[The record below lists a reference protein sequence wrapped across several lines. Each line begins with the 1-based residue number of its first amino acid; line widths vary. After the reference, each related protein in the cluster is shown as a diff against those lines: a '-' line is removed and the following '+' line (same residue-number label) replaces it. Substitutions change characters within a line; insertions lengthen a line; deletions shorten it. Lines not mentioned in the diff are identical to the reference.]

1 MIEKWN
7 IFAKWKTR
15 KRVPPRDR
23 LALLF
28 RYKYSSFKMLLDS
41 NSQFLKVITDIE
53 EKLRGRQIFGMSYV
67 KSQSDRAVFHVLRM
81 VKNLDDLSNHRY
93 GKLFE
98 VLEEIK
104 VKINAELEQKK
115 ESPPADLTLTYA
127 HINKEMVDWV
137 GGKNAN
143 LGEIHSRLHLPVPE
157 GFAITTRAFE
167 LLLNH
172 NNLFEEINSKKM
184 EIDPYD
190 TESINQASEEIQ
202 QLILSSQV
210 PDELVETIRSAYV
223 QMADRLRDSGLTDP
237 GPKVALRSSAIG
249 EDSELSFAGQYLS
262 ELNVTP
268 DQLIETY
275 KKVVASLYTPRAMAY
290 RLNKGIRDEDIAMS
304 VACLSMIDSQSS
316 GVIYTH
322 HPFNLL
328 EDHITMTAVWGLGPY
343 AVEGRIT
350 PDAYTVAKDGSLNIL
365 VTAISHK
372 PVQLINDPQ
381 GGLKEIPVPLEN
393 QDIPCLSPEQ
403 ITTLAEY
410 ALKLEE
416 HFKNPQDIEWAM
428 DTAGRLIILQS
439 RPLQIH
445 LPETGLTSIPL
456 IPNYPLLIED
466 GAVAFPGIGFGP
478 AFQVQSEEDLKNF
491 PEGGVLVAKHSSPQF
506 VIVMKKA
513 SAILTDL
520 GSVTGHMASLA
531 REFGVP
537 TILDT
542 RLATSAIPTGTEIT
556 VDAFSGRVY
565 QGIVQELQAFHNTT
579 ESPMQGTPVYKTL
592 RQAADHIV
600 PLTLM
605 DPKAANFSPEY
616 CRTLHDIGRLVH
628 ERSYA
633 EMFQLS
639 DLVSG
644 KEGFAFKLE
653 AKIPLDLYVIDLGEG
668 LITTKAEEVLK
679 KVTVEDIVSLP
690 FRALMKG
697 MTHEVFQQPQLRP
710 VSLGGFFSV
719 MREQMLAPPQAG
731 NDRFGDKSYAIISDK
746 YLNFSSRVGYHYSIL
761 DCYCGLID
769 NMNYITFSFKGGA
782 ADDTRRNRRVRAIGQ
797 ILKALDF
804 VVDVKGDRVDA
815 RFQKF
820 ESSIIEEKL
829 DQLGRLLLYTRQ
841 MDMLMHS
848 ETSVEALAKNFLEGN
863 YCLSCS

>member
-1 MIEKWN
+1 MMTKFN
-7 IFAKWKTR
+7 LFPKWKARSKGPT
-15 KRVPPRDR
+15 KDR

-41 NSQFLKVITDIE
+41 NSQFLKVITDLE
-53 EKLRGRQIFGMSYV
+53 EMLRGQRIFGMSYV
-67 KSQSDRAVFHVLRM
+67 KTQADRAVFHALRM
-81 VKNLDDLSNHRY
+81 VKNLDDLSNHQY

-98 VLEEIK
+98 VVEDIK
-104 VKINAELEQKK
+104 VKIHAELEQKK
-115 ESPPADLTLTYA
+115 ELPPVESTLTYSQ
-127 HINKEMVDWV
+127 INKEMVDWV

-143 LGEIHSRLHLPVPE
+143 LGEIHSQLHLPVPE
-157 GFAITTRAFE
+157 GFAITTRSFE
-167 LLLNH
+167 IFLSH
-172 NNLFEEINSKKM
+172 NELFNKINTIKV
-184 EIDPYD
+184 EIDPND
-190 TESINQASEEIQ
+190 PESISRASKEIQ
-202 QLILSSQV
+202 QLILSSPV
-210 PDELVETIRSAYV
+210 PNELEQEIQSAYA
-223 QMADRLRDSGLTDP
+223 QMTQRIEEGGSTDSS
-237 GPKVALRSSAIG
+237 PKVALRSSAIG

-262 ELNVTP
+262 VLNVSS
-268 DQLIETY
+268 DHLIENY

-304 VACLSMIDSQSS
+304 VACLQMINSKSS

-322 HPFNLL
+322 HPFNIL
-328 EDHITMTAVWGLGPY
+328 EDHITLTAVWGLGPY

-350 PDAYTVAKDGSLNIL
+350 PDSYTVAKDGSLNIM

-381 GGLKEIPVPLEN
+381 GGIREIPVPLED
-393 QDIPCLSPEQ
+393 QDIPCLSPDQ
-403 ITTLAEY
+403 ISTLAGY
-410 ALKLEE
+410 ALKLED
-416 HFKNPQDIEWAM
+416 HFKSPQDIEWAL
-428 DTAGRLIILQS
+428 DETGHLLVLQS
-439 RPLQIH
+439 RPLQVH
-445 LPETGLTSIPL
+445 SPETGLESIPM

-478 AFQVQSEEDLKNF
+478 AFQIQSDEDLLNF
-491 PEGGVLVAKHSSPQF
+491 PEGAILVAKHSSPKF

-513 SAILTDL
+513 RAILTDL

-531 REFGVP
+531 REFAVP

-542 RLATSAIPTGTEIT
+542 RQATSTIPSGMEIT
-556 VDAFSGRVY
+556 VDAYSGRVY
-565 QGIVQELQAFHNTT
+565 QGNVPELSAFQNTS
-579 ESPMQGTPVYKTL
+579 ESPMKGTPVYQIL
-592 RQAADHIV
+592 RHVADWIV
-600 PLTLM
+600 PLSLM
-605 DPKAANFSPEY
+605 DPKAANFAPEF
-616 CRTLHDIGRLVH
+616 CRTLHDVGRLVH
-628 ERSYA
+628 ERSYS

-653 AKIPLDLYVIDLGEG
+653 ARIPLDLYVIDLGEG
-668 LITTKAEEVLK
+668 LNTAKAQEVLK
-679 KVTVEDIVSLP
+679 KVSIDDIASVP
-690 FRALMKG
+690 FKALLRG
-697 MTHEVFQQPQLRP
+697 MTHEVFQRPQIRP

-731 NDRFGDKSYAIISDK
+731 NERFGEKSYAIISDK

-761 DCYCGLID
+761 DSYCGPID

-782 ADDTRRNRRVRAIGQ
+782 ADDTRRNRRVRAIGL

-804 VVDVKGDRVDA
+804 VVNVNGDRVDA
-815 RFQKF
+815 RFQKY
-820 ESSIIEEKL
+820 ESSLIEEKL